1 MSKKLAE
8 KIEEALKVIEA
19 IEFEKME
26 LGKHVVNDDFYFLVQ
41 EYDSKDPEVARHE
54 AHKNYVDIQYVVEG
68 KEAIDVA
75 PAIFMQVDEAYDAG
89 RDVVFF
95 KEPNQATRFVLTDG
109 SYAILY
115 PEDSHKP
122 GLRVEGSGTVKKIVG
137 KVRI

>member
-8 KIEEALKVIEA
+8 KIAEALEVIKG

-26 LGKHVVNDDFYFLVQ
+26 LGKYEVNDDFYYLVQ
-41 EYDSKDPEVARHE
+41 EYEPKDPEVARHE

-68 KEAIDVA
+68 KEAIDIA
-75 PAIFMQVDEAYDAG
+75 PMMFMEVDEPYDAE

-95 KEPNQATRFVLTDG
+95 KEPKQATRFVLTDG

-122 GLRVEGSGTVKKIVG
+122 GVCVGAKTKVKKIVG
-137 KVRI
+137 KVRV